1 MAALGDHPPAGGLSL
16 PAQGGHKGRPY
27 VRDAMNWETLKSRL
41 LPKRGGRTGSFLLP
55 SVVVDMQPGFVA
67 GARLDRSSRQVRQ
80 VVLRHLEAGALE
92 PFPSRPNLTKPEVVR
107 RTIRE
112 VLETVG
118 NGSGRLGI
126 LLPDPSVRVAI
137 LRFETLPNHRE
148 EAEALVRWKM
158 GGILPFP
165 PEEARVSYQL
175 LSKGDQSVE
184 LLAMALR
191 NSVVAEYEAAF
202 ETVSA
207 GPTLVLPATAAL
219 LPLLPAGSQG
229 SQVLVHV
236 CSGSVTTVVMAGDS
250 IVFWRNRLLER
261 FTAEGDGEVVREIA
275 RVVATCR
282 DHLKSEIENLWIYLR
297 PPGSRSLD
305 KEIGEASGR
314 IVQLLTSSGSHAVNL
329 PPAEK
334 KILDGFG
341 MTFAGL
347 VANHN

>member
-1 MAALGDHPPAGGLSL
+1 
-16 PAQGGHKGRPY
+16 
-27 VRDAMNWETLKSRL
+27 MNWETLKARL

-55 SVVVDMQPGFVA
+55 SVVLDLQPGFVA
-67 GARLDRSSRQVRQ
+67 GARLDRSSRQVRRVAVRQ
-80 VVLRHLEAGALE
+80 LEAGALE
-92 PFPSRPNLTKPEVVR
+92 PLASRPNVVKPEVVHR
-107 RTIRE
+107 AIGE

-118 NGSGRLGI
+118 NGRGQLGI
-126 LLPDPSVRVAI
+126 LLPDPAVRVSI
-137 LRFETLPNHRE
+137 LRFETLPDHRE

-175 LSKGDQSVE
+175 LSKGDQSVD

-207 GPTLVLPATAAL
+207 GPALVLPATAAL

-229 SQVLVHV
+229 SHVLVHV
-236 CSGSVTTVVMAGDS
+236 CSGSVTTVVMAGDGIS
-250 IVFWRNRLLER
+250 FWRNRLLER
-261 FTAEGDGEVVREIA
+261 HRAEGEGEVVCEIA

-282 DHLKSEIENLWIYLR
+282 DHLKSEIEGLWIYVR
-297 PPGSRSLD
+297 PPASPSLD
-305 KEIGEASGR
+305 KEIGDATGR
-314 IVQLLTSSGSHAVNL
+314 PVQLLTCSASHAATL

-334 KILDGFG
+334 KILEDFG

-347 VANHN
+347 LENHN